1 MSQAITITEQDILQQ
16 VKLSCQIPTLVEA
29 IITRKVINDA
39 AAEARI
45 KVETEELQQA
55 ADQLRLMSKLNN
67 ADETFAWLKQHSLS
81 VDDFEDLVYNNTI
94 SGKLAAHLFAD
105 KVEPWFYENQLQYAG
120 AFIYEVILDDEEL
133 AMELYY
139 ELKERETNFAE
150 IAYQYIE
157 EKELKRKGGYVG
169 MVKRQA
175 MKPEISAKVFACTDP
190 QILKPIVTSQGIHL
204 IKVEELV
211 QPQLD
216 ARLRYQILSDLF
228 GEWVKKQVQKIEVI
242 NSLSSVS

>member
-1 MSQAITITEQDILQQ
+1 MLQAITITEQDIIQQ

-29 IITRKVINDA
+29 IITRKVITDA
-39 AAEARI
+39 AAEAGI

-94 SGKLAAHLFAD
+94 FGKLAAHLFAD

-120 AFIYEVILDDEEL
+120 AFIYEVVLDDEEL

-139 ELKERETNFAE
+139 ELKEGETNFAE

-157 EKELKRKGGYVG
+157 DKELKRKGGYLG

-190 QILKPIVTSQGIHL
+190 QLLKPIVTSQGIHL
-204 IKVEELV
+204 IKVEEVV

-228 GEWVKKQVQKIEVI
+228 SEWVKKQVQKIEVI
-242 NSLSSVS
+242 NSLSVAS

>member
-29 IITRKVINDA
+29 IITRKVITDA
-39 AAEARI
+39 AAEAGI

-67 ADETFAWLKQHSLS
+67 ADETLAWLKQHSLS

-94 SGKLAAHLFAD
+94 SGKLAAHLFGD

-120 AFIYEVILDDEEL
+120 AFIYEVVLDDEEL

-139 ELKERETNFAE
+139 ELKEGETNFAE

-157 EKELKRKGGYVG
+157 DKELKRKGGYLG

-175 MKPEISAKVFACTDP
+175 MKPEISAKVFACTEP

-204 IKVEELV
+204 IKVEEVV
-211 QPQLD
+211 QPQLN
-216 ARLRYQILSDLF
+216 AKLRYQILSDLF
-228 GEWVKKQVQKIEVI
+228 GEWLNKQVQKIEVI
-242 NSLSSVS
+242 NSLSVVN